1 MVTESF
7 SWKEQSGSLSPIF
20 RSVQKSKL
28 KLEEMSYGEQISFDK
43 IEMVLK
49 VNLQVAGQ
57 ENYLEK
63 KKKLDLQ
70 KNLGELLKLIKEI

>member
-7 SWKEQSGSLSPIF
+7 SWKEQSGSLSPILC
-20 RSVQKSKL
+20 SVQKSKL
-28 KLEEMSYGEQISFDK
+28 KLEEMLYGDQISFDK

-49 VNLQVAGQ
+49 VNLQLSSQ

-63 KKKLDLQ
+63 VASLDLE
-70 KNLGELLKLIKEI
+70 KN